1 MCGIVGYVGRRDAYP
16 ILIKGLHRLEYR
28 GYDSAGLAMVDS
40 RGDLNVYKCKG
51 KVSALE
57 NFVEGKDLDGVCG
70 IAHTRWAT
78 HGEPNSTNA
87 HPHYSCSENI
97 AIIHNGIIE
106 NWSILKDALI
116 KEGYTFKSQTDTEV
130 LVNLIEY
137 VRNTN
142 RCTLLEAVQGAL
154 KQVIGA
160 YAIAV
165 VEKGHDDEII
175 VARQSSPLVVGIGDG
190 EYFLASDA
198 TPIVE
203 YTDRVVYLED
213 GEIAVLHRGR
223 PLKVVNFD
231 NDECPVDVCRL
242 KMNISEREK
251 GGYKHFMRKEIH
263 EQPKTILDCMRGRVS
278 PESYDVILSGI
289 RDNAYRFLS
298 ARRIVIVACGTSW
311 HASLI
316 GEHLIEDLCRIPVE
330 VEFASEFRYRNPVLS
345 PDDVV
350 IAVSQSGETADT
362 LAAVAL
368 AKAAGCFVF
377 GICNVIGSS
386 ISRASDS
393 GCYIHVGPEISVAST
408 KAFTGQVTVFAM
420 IALTLANTLTR
431 IPRDRFEHLSR
442 TLLSLPALVQQE
454 LDELDATLKALA
466 EEFKDT
472 RDFIYMGR
480 GYEYPTALEGA
491 LKLKEI
497 SYIHAEGYPAAEM
510 KHGPIAL
517 IDKNMPVLAIAVPD
531 SIYEKTASNV
541 QEVKARGGVVISVVS
556 KDDTVVSAMSDHCI
570 RIPVV
575 DPCLMPV
582 LVAVPLQLFAYYI
595 ADAKGLDVDQP
606 RNLAKSVT
614 VE

>member
-1 MCGIVGYVGRRDAYP
+1 MGRREAYP

-28 GYDSAGLAMVDS
+28 GYDSAGLALVDS
-40 RGDLNVYKCKG
+40 RGGLNVYKCKG

-57 NFVEGKDLDGVCG
+57 NFVEGKSLDGVCG

-78 HGEPNSTNA
+78 HGEPNSANA
-87 HPHYSCSENI
+87 HPHYSSSENI

-106 NWSILKDALI
+106 NWAILKDALV

-142 RCTLLEAVQGAL
+142 HCSLLEAVQGAL

-165 VEKGHDDEII
+165 VERGHDDEII
-175 VARQSSPLVVGIGDG
+175 VARQSSPLVVGIGEG

-213 GEIAVLHRGR
+213 GEIAVLHRGQ

-231 NDECPVDVCRL
+231 NEACPVDVQRL
-242 KMNISEREK
+242 KMNISELEK
-251 GGYKHFMRKEIH
+251 GGYKHFMLKEIH
-263 EQPKTILDCMRGRVS
+263 EQPKTIFDCMRGRVS
-278 PESYDVILSGI
+278 PDSYDVIISGI
-289 RDNAYRFLS
+289 RDNAYRFLA

-330 VEFASEFRYRNPVLS
+330 VEFASEFRYRNPVLN

-362 LAAVAL
+362 LAAVEL

-386 ISRASDS
+386 ISRVSDS

-420 IALTLANTLTR
+420 IALSLANTLTR
-431 IPRDRFEHLSR
+431 IPRDRFEHLSK
-442 TLLSLPALVQQE
+442 TLLSLPALIQEE
-454 LDELDATLKALA
+454 LDVLDEPIKALA
-466 EEFKDT
+466 GKFKDT

-480 GYEYPTALEGA
+480 EYEYPTALEGA

-497 SYIHAEGYPAAEM
+497 SYIHADGYPAAEM

-517 IDKNMPVLAIAVPD
+517 IDKDMPVLAIAVPD
-531 SIYEKTASNV
+531 PIYEKMASNV

-556 KDDTVVSAMSDHCI
+556 KDDTVVSAMSDYCI
-570 RIPVV
+570 RVPVV
-575 DPCLMPV
+575 DPCLMPI

>member
-1 MCGIVGYVGRRDAYP
+1 MGRREAYP

-28 GYDSAGLAMVDS
+28 GYDSAGLALVDS
-40 RGDLNVYKCKG
+40 RGGLNVYKCKG

-57 NFVEGKDLDGVCG
+57 NFVEGKPLDGVCG

-78 HGEPNSTNA
+78 HGEPNSANA

-97 AIIHNGIIE
+97 ALIHNGIIE
-106 NWSILKDALI
+106 NWSILKDALV

-213 GEIAVLHRGR
+213 GEIAVLHRGQ

-242 KMNISEREK
+242 KMNISELEK
-251 GGYKHFMRKEIH
+251 GGYKHFMLKEIH

-431 IPRDRFEHLSR
+431 IPRDRFERLSK
-442 TLLSLPALVQQE
+442 TLLALPELVRQE
-454 LDELDATLKALA
+454 LDELDAPLKALA
-466 EEFKDT
+466 EKFKDT

-517 IDKNMPVLAIAVPD
+517 IDRNMPALAIAVPD

-556 KDDTVVSAMSDHCI
+556 KDDTVVAGMSDYCI
-570 RIPVV
+570 RIPAI